1 MSFYKRALT
10 RTAAILLIVIIVVI
24 AAVGV
29 GLYSY
34 MTPPSSTISTST
46 STSGAQMPLV
56 VDLKGSPDTL
66 DPLMAF
72 SGEGEEINGNVFL
85 APLYYNNS
93 ATEFFPILARSWTV
107 SPDGCTFTFNW
118 RNDVYYSNGDPFNA
132 YVVWFGVYRA
142 IFTQVGL
149 AYLAGL
155 VFNSTGVTLSDVNS
169 LNNSMNAPSSSL
181 LSVMQNPNSAVTV
194 LNSTATRFNLTHPC
208 FASNFLGIMAA
219 GYMFLF
225 PDPFFIEQHG
235 GVVADQAP
243 SYFTIHG
250 SDVGDGPYV
259 VQTYIPDEYA
269 VLVANPHYWAQN
281 LTSSDPSYNY
291 FTRPARIQ
299 KVILNFKTDE
309 MTRALD
315 IESNRA
321 QIGIIQ
327 FPDVKNVLAGDSNL
341 YVPNWGPSGTV
352 EFIGLDSL
360 KAPLDNVLVRRAIID
375 AINLTLIQQS
385 VFNGYSMPVVG
396 PALHGFFGYNESIT
410 PPPYNPGEAR
420 ILLAEAGY
428 PNGTGLRPLTFLLVS
443 GSFLLNAA
451 QIIAQELAQVGIT
464 VNIQIATEASQIAIA
479 QSCCGNATGYPDLQT
494 AGTTFYPDMFG
505 TASIIDM
512 QLMGWFF
519 FDNATIDSLIAEYSY
534 TYNQTLRAQ
543 LVSQVTLMVQQQA
556 PVIWLSQDVDV
567 PQTGNGV
574 GPVVFNSCL
583 VSDLVG
589 NPYYWVFQGIPYTSV
604 HWVCS
609 PTSTTS

>member
-1 MSFYKRALT
+1 MSLYKRALT
-10 RTAAILLIVIIVVI
+10 RTAAILLIVIIVVV
-24 AAVGV
+24 AALGV

-34 MTPPSSTISTST
+34 LTPPSATISTA
-46 STSGAQMPLV
+46 GAQIPLV

-132 YVVWFGVYRA
+132 YVVWFGIYRA
-142 IFTQVGL
+142 VFTQVGL

-155 VFNSTGVTLSDVNS
+155 VFNSTGVTLTDVNS

-181 LSVMQNPNSAVTV
+181 LSVMQNPHSAVTV

-225 PDPFFIEQHG
+225 PDPYFIEQHG
-235 GVVADQAP
+235 GVIADQAP

-281 LTSSDPSYNY
+281 LPTSDPSYNY

-299 KVILNFKTDE
+299 KVIFNFKTDE
-309 MTRALD
+309 LTRALD
-315 IESNRA
+315 IESDRA

-327 FPDVKNVLAGDSNL
+327 FPDIKNVLAGDSNL

-360 KAPLDNVLVRRAIID
+360 KPPLNNVLVRRAIIY

-385 VFNGYSMPVVG
+385 VFNGYSMSVVG
-396 PALHGFFGYNESIT
+396 PALHGFFGYNDSIK
-410 PPPYNPGEAR
+410 PPAYNPDEAR
-420 ILLAEAGY
+420 RLLGEAGY

-443 GSFLLNAA
+443 GSFLVNAA
-451 QIIAQELAQVGIT
+451 QIIASELAQVGIT
-464 VNIQIATEASQIAIA
+464 VNIQIATEASQIAIVE
-479 QSCCGNATGYPDLQT
+479 SCCGNSTRYPDLLT

-519 FDNATIDSLIAEYSY
+519 FDNTTIDNLILEYAY
-534 TYNQTLRAQ
+534 TPNQMIRAQ
-543 LVSQVTLMVQQQA
+543 LVTEVTLLVQQQA

-574 GPVVFNSCL
+574 GPAVFNKCL
-583 VSDLVG
+583 ASDMVG
-589 NPYYWVFQGIPYTSV
+589 NPYYWVFQGIPYTSA
-604 HWVCS
+604 HWVCTPGS
-609 PTSTTS
+609 

>member
-1 MSFYKRALT
+1 MTLYKSAVT
-10 RTAAILLIVIIVVI
+10 RTVAALVIVIIIVV
-24 AAVGV
+24 AGLGV

-34 MTPPSSTISTST
+34 FTTQSATST
-46 STSGAQMPLV
+46 ATSTAGQLPLV

-93 ATEFFPILARSWTV
+93 ATQFFPVTARSWVV

-118 RNDVYYSNGDPFNA
+118 RNDIYYSNGDPFNA
-132 YVVWFGVYRA
+132 YVVWFGIYRA
-142 IFTQVGL
+142 LFTAVGL
-149 AYLAGL
+149 GYLAGL
-155 VFNSTGVTLSDVNS
+155 VFNSTGVTLTDVNS
-169 LNNSMNAPSSSL
+169 LNNSMNTPSSAL
-181 LSVMQNPNSAVTV
+181 LSVMQNPNAAVTV

-208 FASNFLGIMAA
+208 FASNFLGVMAA

-225 PDPFFIEQHG
+225 TDPYFIEQHG

-281 LTSSDPSYNY
+281 LPASDPGYNY

-321 QIGIIQ
+321 QSAIIQ
-327 FPDVKNVLAGDSNL
+327 FPDIKNVLAGDKNL

-352 EFIGLDSL
+352 EFIGLDSF
-360 KAPLDNVLVRRAIID
+360 KPPLNNVLVRRAVID

-385 VFNGYSMPVVG
+385 VFNGYSMSVVG
-396 PALHGFFGYNESIT
+396 PALHGFFGYDESIQ
-410 PPPYNPGEAR
+410 PPPYNPDEAR
-420 ILLAEAGY
+420 RLLAEAGY

-451 QIIAQELAQVGIT
+451 QIIEQELAQVGIT
-464 VNIQIATEASQIAIA
+464 VNIQITTEASQIAIA
-479 QSCCGNATGYPDLQT
+479 QSCCGNSTGYPDLVT

-505 TASIIDM
+505 TASLIDM
-512 QLMGWFF
+512 QLMSWFF

-589 NPYYWVFQGIPYTSV
+589 NPYYWVFQGIPYTSE

-609 PTSTTS
+609 PTS